1 MKDLED
7 LEHLEKLA
15 PEFTEYLLFLEL
27 LTQKHLS
34 KKKSSHLRY
43 TLRQLHY
50 ITKNLYDQL
59 TNEQ

>member
-1 MKDLED
+1 MKQLEN
-7 LEHLEKLA
+7 LERLA
-15 PEFTEYLLFLEL
+15 PEFNEYIMNLEL
-27 LTQKHLS
+27 LTQTHLS
-34 KKKSSHLRY
+34 KQKSSHLRY